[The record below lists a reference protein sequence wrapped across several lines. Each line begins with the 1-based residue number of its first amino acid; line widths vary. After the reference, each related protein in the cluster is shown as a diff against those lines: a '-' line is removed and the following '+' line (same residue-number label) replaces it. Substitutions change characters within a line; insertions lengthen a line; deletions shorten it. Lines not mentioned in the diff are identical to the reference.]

1 MSTPP
6 DKAHVDSARAHLEQ
20 AVTDLLPTADVR
32 PPPVTIDTPD
42 AFDRA
47 LSTAVAGDV
56 LTLAATFRYPSPL
69 TIRGPVTVQGP
80 AVPAERMTV
89 DAPLPRFQ
97 MGLQV
102 LGDDVTVRGVE
113 IRNTNTQADIVVVS
127 GARTHLTGVRILG
140 DSLLGGKR
148 GVHYS
153 GSAGELRGLYVDDI
167 FRVDQDTQ
175 AIYSD
180 SMGPG
185 GLLVDDCY
193 LSAAGET
200 IMFGGGDCPADR
212 IPRGIRISNCTLTKN
227 PAWTVLIS
235 PGKHVQFVK
244 NALELKNAIDVIV
257 EDCVLE
263 YAGSSGQQGAY
274 SIVLT
279 PRNQGGTAPW
289 STIQDVI
296 IRRCTGRYA
305 SGAISI
311 VGDDNIHPSGRLTN
325 VRLENCTF
333 TDLDG
338 PKYGGM
344 GRVIYINRGP
354 VDVTIDGLTA
364 SGTNLKSIV
373 YFDETRPPTRLTLRH
388 FTVPTGTRYPYHNLF
403 GDTLGSVQLYA
414 PDAVLEP

>member
-1 MSTPP
+1 
-6 DKAHVDSARAHLEQ
+6 
-20 AVTDLLPTADVR
+20 
-32 PPPVTIDTPD
+32 
-42 AFDRA
+42 
-47 LSTAVAGDV
+47 
-56 LTLAATFRYPSPL
+56 
-69 TIRGPVTVQGP
+69 
-80 AVPAERMTV
+80 
-89 DAPLPRFQ
+89 
-97 MGLQV
+97 
-102 LGDDVTVRGVE
+102 VTVRGVE
-113 IRNTNTQADIVVVS
+113 VRNTNTQADVVVVS

-153 GSAGELRGLYVDDI
+153 GAAGELRGLYVDDI
-167 FRVDQDTQ
+167 FRLDQDTQ

-185 GLLVDDCY
+185 GLLIDDCY

-212 IPRGIRISNCTLTKN
+212 IPRGIRVSNSTLTKN
-227 PAWTVLIS
+227 PAWTVLLA
-235 PGKHVQFVK
+235 PGRHVQFVK
-244 NALELKNAIDVIV
+244 NALELKNATDVIV

-289 STIQDVI
+289 STVQDVI

-305 SGAISI
+305 SGAVSI
-311 VGDDNIHPSGRLTN
+311 VGDDNLHPSGRLTN
-325 VRLENCTF
+325 VRLENLTF

-338 PKYGGM
+338 PAFGGM
-344 GRVIYINRGP
+344 GRIVYINRGP
-354 VDVTIDGLTA
+354 VDVTIDRLTA

-388 FTVPTGTRYPYHNLF
+388 FTVPSGLRYPYHNLY